1 MTLMNPKQLDD
12 LHELCERLV
21 EGKLTPAE
29 SQQLEALARASAPA
43 RRYIVEHLQIHAGL
57 HWESGRIGQQTL
69 PDQLAASLAGLES
82 GTDSKIIAF
91 ESPWVRRAP
100 WVALAASVV
109 FLAAGIGLGLTY
121 AKRQTVAVAAVAP
134 GNNNTV
140 PTVATLT
147 QTRACRWE
155 SSALPTAEGA
165 RLSAGK
171 LSLTDGLAT
180 IRFDSGAVV
189 TLEAPAELEIVHR
202 DLCVLHRGMLTAHVP
217 HEAIGFTVE
226 TTNAKIIDHGT
237 DFGISAGITG
247 QAHVQVFDGEVEVQ
261 HRQSGENVRLM
272 TGENVLLNQQ
282 SLAARNANTT
292 EAERAVRDVPDNA
305 PATKDTVM
313 LTTAAGLGRT
323 SYIASPGTTN
333 HHSQSLMLV
342 KNTNT
347 PGFRRK
353 AYFSF
358 DLASLRGKKVEN
370 AALSLAFE
378 PSGYGFASRMPACS
392 FTVYGLTDQ
401 TLDNWSESDLKWQ
414 NAPANLPG
422 GGEVDTTK
430 AVPLGTFSIAPEDT
444 SGFRTISGPA
454 LVEFLSHDTNGQVS
468 FILVRD
474 TKEFVV
480 SGQAP
485 GIVHGFAGNY
495 HPTAPPPTLRLNLA
509 DSK

>member
-1 MTLMNPKQLDD
+1 MNPKQLDE

-21 EGKLTPAE
+21 EGKLTSAE

-43 RRYIVEHLQIHAGL
+43 RRYIVEHLQVHAGL

-69 PDQLAASLAGLES
+69 PDQLAASLAGL
-82 GTDSKIIAF
+82 DSASDNKVVPLP
-91 ESPWVRRAP
+91 SPWARRAP
-100 WVALAASVV
+100 WLALAASIV
-109 FLAAGIGLGLTY
+109 FLVTGVGLGLAY
-121 AKRQTVAVAAVAP
+121 AKRQPVAVAQ
-134 GNNNTV
+134 NNSPVVTA
-140 PTVATLT
+140 TTFATLT

-165 RLSAGK
+165 RLAAGK

-217 HEAIGFTVE
+217 HDAIGFTVE

-261 HRQSGENVRLM
+261 HRQSGENLRLT
-272 TGENVLLNQQ
+272 TGENVELNQK
-282 SLAARNANTT
+282 SLAARNANAA
-292 EAERAVRDVPDNA
+292 EAERAVREVPDNTA
-305 PATKDTVM
+305 NTKDTII

-323 SYIASPGTTN
+323 TYVASPGTTN

-342 KNTNT
+342 KNTDT
-347 PGFRRK
+347 SAFRRK

-358 DLASLRGKKVEN
+358 DLGSLRGKQVEN
-370 AALSLAFE
+370 ASLSLAFE

-392 FTVYGLTDQ
+392 FTLYGLTDQ
-401 TLDNWSESDLKWQ
+401 ALDNWSESELTWQ
-414 NAPANLPG
+414 DAPANLPG
-422 GGEVDTTK
+422 GGEIDTTK
-430 AVPLGTFSIAPEDT
+430 AIPLGTFSIAPEDT
-444 SGFRTISGPA
+444 SGFRTVSGPA
-454 LVEFLSHDTNGQVS
+454 LAEFLNRDHDGQVT

-480 SGQAP
+480 RGQAP

-495 HPTAPPPTLRLNLA
+495 HPTAPPPTLRLNLV